1 MKISKKVIL
10 FFFNNLPFQIWTLK
24 CSLNSLTLQFWFKH
38 ILFHDFKL
46 TCKTYIHTITI
57 YRIRTKAESL
67 CGSFPSFGLEIE
79 YTILAGLEL
88 I

>member
-1 MKISKKVIL
+1 MDYRDFSVKSKVIISL
-10 FFFNNLPFQIWTLK
+10 FG
-24 CSLNSLTLQFWFKH
+24 LNIFY
-38 ILFHDFKL
+38 FHDFKL

-88 I
+88 ISDCVSCPLL

>member
-1 MKISKKVIL
+1 ML
-10 FFFNNLPFQIWTLK
+10 
-24 CSLNSLTLQFWFKH
+24 CWFKH

-88 I
+88 ISDCVSCPLL